1 MVGDYKQDPDVQL
14 MLKAGEGNLQSF
26 EQLVLKHQKA
36 VLNAAFRYT
45 GNPSVAEELTQDVF
59 VRVFRA
65 AKSYRPEARF
75 STWLFTIV
83 RNVCMNYKMREG
95 KQDHQMDADNDFV
108 EISQNQ
114 ENPEERVIRR
124 ELEVKIQKAI
134 MSLPETLRMPLILS
148 QFQQMPYEEIA
159 KVLELSVAAVK
170 VRIHRA
176 RNALAERLVTPQK
189 SDRKTVTSGLTE
201 G

>member
-1 MVGDYKQDPDVQL
+1 MVGDYKQDPDVRL

-26 EQLVLKHQKA
+26 EELVLKHQKA

-65 AKSYRPEARF
+65 ARSYRPEARF

-95 KQDHQMDADNDFV
+95 KQDHQMDPDNDLV
-108 EISQNQ
+108 AISQSQ
-114 ENPEERVIRR
+114 ENPEQRAIRR
-124 ELEVKIQKAI
+124 ELEKKIQRAI

-176 RNALAERLVTPQK
+176 RNALGERLISSQK
-189 SDRKTVTSGLTE
+189 PAGKTVTSG
-201 G
+201 

>member
-26 EQLVLKHQKA
+26 EELVLKHQKA

-65 AKSYRPEARF
+65 ARSYRPEARF

-95 KQDHQMDADNDFV
+95 KQDHQMDPDNDLV
-108 EISQNQ
+108 AISQGQ
-114 ENPEERVIRR
+114 ENPEQRAIRR
-124 ELEVKIQKAI
+124 ELEQKIQRAI
-134 MSLPETLRMPLILS
+134 MSLPETLRLPLILS

-176 RNALAERLVTPQK
+176 RNALAERLIALQK
-189 SDRKTVTSGLTE
+189 PASKTVTSG
-201 G
+201 

>member
-26 EQLVLKHQKA
+26 EELVLKHQKA
-36 VLNAAFRYT
+36 VLNAAYRYT

-95 KQDHQMDADNDFV
+95 KQDHQMDADNDLV
-108 EISQNQ
+108 EISQSQ
-114 ENPEERVIRR
+114 ENPEQKAIRR
-124 ELEVKIQKAI
+124 ELELKIQKAI
-134 MSLPETLRMPLILS
+134 MSLPESLRMPLILS

-176 RNALAERLVTPQK
+176 RNALAERLISSEK
-189 SDRKTVTSGLTE
+189 SNRKTVTSG
-201 G
+201 

>member
-1 MVGDYKQDPDVQL
+1 M
-14 MLKAGEGNLQSF
+14 
-26 EQLVLKHQKA
+26 
-36 VLNAAFRYT
+36 
-45 GNPSVAEELTQDVF
+45 
-59 VRVFRA
+59 RVFRA

-95 KQDHQMDADNDFV
+95 KQDHQMDADNDLV
-108 EISQNQ
+108 LISQSQ
-114 ENPEERVIRR
+114 ENPEQRAIRR

-176 RNALAERLVTPQK
+176 RSALAQRLIAPENPN
-189 SDRKTVTSGLTE
+189 RKTVTSG
-201 G
+201 

>member
-14 MLKAGEGNLQSF
+14 MLQAGEGNLQSF
-26 EQLVLKHQKA
+26 EELVLKHQKA
-36 VLNAAFRYT
+36 VLNAAYRYT
-45 GNPSVAEELTQDVF
+45 GNPSVAEELAQDVF

-65 AKSYRPEARF
+65 ARSYRPEARF

-95 KQDHQMDADNDFV
+95 KQDHQMDPDNDLV
-108 EISQNQ
+108 VISQGQ
-114 ENPEERVIRR
+114 ENPEQRAIRR
-124 ELEVKIQKAI
+124 ELEQKIQRAI
-134 MSLPETLRMPLILS
+134 MSLPETLRLPLILS

-176 RNALAERLVTPQK
+176 RNALAERLIAPQK
-189 SDRKTVTSGLTE
+189 PAGKTVTSG
-201 G
+201 

>member
-14 MLKAGEGNLQSF
+14 MLKVGEGNLQSF
-26 EQLVLKHQKA
+26 EELVLKHQKA
-36 VLNAAFRYT
+36 VLNAAYRYT

-95 KQDHQMDADNDFV
+95 KQDHQMDADNDLTEV
-108 EISQNQ
+108 SQSQ
-114 ENPEERVIRR
+114 ENPEQRAIRR
-124 ELEVKIQKAI
+124 ELELKIQKAI

-148 QFQQMPYEEIA
+148 QFHQMPYEEIA

-176 RNALAERLVTPQK
+176 RNALAERLIASEK
-189 SDRKTVTSGLTE
+189 SDRKTVTSG
-201 G
+201 

>member
-26 EQLVLKHQKA
+26 EELVLKHQKA

-95 KQDHQMDADNDFV
+95 KQDHQMDADNDLV
-108 EISQNQ
+108 EISQSQ
-114 ENPEERVIRR
+114 ENPEQRAIRR
-124 ELEVKIQKAI
+124 ELEMKIQEAI

-176 RNALAERLVTPQK
+176 RNALAQRLIASENPN
-189 SDRKTVTSGLTE
+189 RKTVTSG
-201 G
+201 

>member
-1 MVGDYKQDPDVQL
+1 MGGDYKQDPDVQL
-14 MLKAGEGNLQSF
+14 MLKAGEGNLHSF
-26 EQLVLKHQKA
+26 EELVLKHQKA

-95 KQDHQMDADNDFV
+95 KQDHQMDADNDLM

-114 ENPEERVIRR
+114 ENPEQKAIRR
-124 ELEVKIQKAI
+124 ELEEKIQKAI

-148 QFQQMPYEEIA
+148 QFQQMPYEEVA
-159 KVLELSVAAVK
+159 QVLELSVAAVK

-176 RNALAERLVTPQK
+176 RIALAEKLIASQK
-189 SDRKTVTSGLTE
+189 PTRKSVTSG
-201 G
+201 